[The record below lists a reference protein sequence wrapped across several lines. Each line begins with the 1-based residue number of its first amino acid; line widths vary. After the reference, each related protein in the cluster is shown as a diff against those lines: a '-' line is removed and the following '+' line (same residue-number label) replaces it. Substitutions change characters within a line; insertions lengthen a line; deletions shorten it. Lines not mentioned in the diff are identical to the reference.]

1 MFKAFLIAAV
11 MLFGLGPAS
20 AQQYPTHP
28 VRLIVPF
35 APGGG
40 TDALSR
46 ILADALSRR
55 LGQAFVVENMGGA
68 GGTIGYN
75 LVARADPDGYT
86 ILSATPA
93 LVINPYLQKDIAYD
107 PLRDFAPVIQTTTSP
122 MVIVVPTSSPF
133 HTAQDLIDAVR
144 AKPGQIRYGSAGIGS
159 ISHVSGALFAAMAG
173 VKLTHVPYRGSGP
186 ALIDLLA
193 GRMHVQFENAP
204 TVLGQIHGGQLRAL
218 AVGTTGKSSLLPGVP
233 TIAETVPG
241 YEFEFLVRHPGAG
254 GNATPG
260 DRPAER
266 RAERHPERSGDG
278 EDTGGPGRRTDRR
291 HTRSLRHLPEG
302 QGNRDENSRL
312 GREPDATVGQGLRP
326 WTPPRAERPLDPIT
340 FVGLL
345 REGG

>member
-1 MFKAFLIAAV
+1 MCSHDVTGAGGTEKGRNSVFKAFLIAAA
-11 MLFGLGPAS
+11 MLAGFGQAS

-28 VRLIVPF
+28 VRVIVPF

-75 LVARADPDGYT
+75 LVARAEPDGYT
-86 ILSATPA
+86 MLSATPA
-93 LVINPYLQKDIAYD
+93 LVVNPYIQKDIAYD

-122 MVIVVPTSSPF
+122 MVMVVPANSPI
-133 HTAQDLIDAVR
+133 HTAQDLIDAAR
-144 AKPGQIRYGSAGIGS
+144 AKPGQVRYGSAGIGS
-159 ISHVSGALFAAMAG
+159 ISHVTGALFAAMAG

-204 TVLGQIHGGQLRAL
+204 TVLGQIRGGQLRAV
-218 AVGTTGKSSLLPGVP
+218 AVGTAGKSSLLPDVP

-241 YEFEFLVRHPGAG
+241 YESSSWFGFLVPA
-254 GNATPG
+254 ATP
-260 DRPAER
+260 RPMIERLNAALNDSLNDPAMEKTLAGLGVERIGGTPEAFGAYLKAKVAEMKTV
-266 RAERHPERSGDG
+266 AQAANL
-278 EDTGGPGRRTDRR
+278 
-291 HTRSLRHLPEG
+291 TR
-302 QGNRDENSRL
+302 Q
-312 GREPDATVGQGLRP
+312 
-326 WTPPRAERPLDPIT
+326 
-340 FVGLL
+340 
-345 REGG
+345 